1 MMRSQSL
8 FAALAMLLS
17 AACSNSEP
25 PIGRGLPKTFGY
37 TPAFEERLR
46 QRFPIGS
53 DEQKLLVEIRSEK
66 FGIQEVKD
74 PSAPHR
80 FSARYDASEGAC
92 REEWTIQWAAEQGK
106 ITDIT
111 GLNRQICF

>member
-66 FGIQEVKD
+66 FRIQEVKD
-74 PSAPHR
+74 PSAPQR

>member
-37 TPAFEERLR
+37 TPAFEERLK

-53 DEQKLLVEIRSEK
+53 DEQKLLVELRSEK
-66 FGIQEVKD
+66 FKIEEVKD
-74 PSAPHR
+74 PSSPHR
-80 FSARYDASEGAC
+80 FSAHYDVSEVAC
-92 REEWTIQWAAEQGK
+92 REEWTIQWTAEQGK

>member
-1 MMRSQSL
+1 MRSHVL
-8 FAALAMLLS
+8 FAALATLLS

-37 TPAFEERLR
+37 TPAFEERLK

-53 DEQKLLVEIRSEK
+53 DDQKLLVELRSEK
-66 FGIQEVKD
+66 FKIQEVKD
-74 PSAPHR
+74 PSNPHR
-80 FSARYDASEGAC
+80 FSAHYDISDGVAC
-92 REEWTIQWAAEQGK
+92 KEEWTIQWTVKQGK
-106 ITDIT
+106 IADLT